1 MRVGVYGGTFDP
13 IHVGHLIIGELARE
27 ALELDRLLFVVA
39 KRPPHK
45 VTEAI
50 TPAEVRLEMVR
61 LATHDNPFFEPSD
74 IEIRRGGISYTV
86 DTLQALTDEL
96 GTTREELFF
105 LMGADSLVD
114 FPNWRR
120 PERILELATVV
131 ALRRPGVDLSDVD
144 PEYLRRVRLLP
155 TPLLEISATNIRQ
168 RVSRGCSIRYLVP
181 DAVVDYIRTHGL
193 YLNEPSR
200 GATKPC
206 KGKKGLRS

>member
-45 VTEAI
+45 VSEVI
-50 TPAEVRLEMVR
+50 TPAKFRLEMVR
-61 LATHDNPFFEPSD
+61 LATLDNPFFEPSD
-74 IEIRRGGISYTV
+74 IEIRRGGVSYTV
-86 DTLQALTDEL
+86 DTLQALSEEL
-96 GTTREELFF
+96 DLARERLFF

-114 FPNWRR
+114 FPSWRQ
-120 PERILELATVV
+120 PDRILELATVV

-155 TPLLEISATNIRQ
+155 TPLIEISATNIRQ

-181 DAVVDYIRTHGL
+181 EPVIDYIREHKL
-193 YLNEPSR
+193 YLSETSS
-200 GATKPC
+200 GGKKPC
-206 KGKKGLRS
+206 PRAR

>member
-45 VTEAI
+45 VSESI
-50 TPAEVRLEMVR
+50 TPAEFRLEMVR
-61 LATHDNPFFEPSD
+61 LATLDNPFFEPSD
-74 IEIRRGGISYTV
+74 IEIRRGGVSYTV
-86 DTLQALTDEL
+86 ETLQALSDEL
-96 GTTREELFF
+96 ELPRENLFF

-114 FPNWRR
+114 FPNWRQ
-120 PERILELATVV
+120 PDRILELATVV

-181 DAVVDYIRTHGL
+181 EPVVQYIREHKL
-193 YLNEPSR
+193 YLTESGPV
-200 GATKPC
+200 GKKPC
-206 KGKKGLRS
+206 PRAR